1 MNHCA
6 SVYVMY
12 LYLHLLSYHCLMHV
26 YCSLLAGTDEKA
38 IISVVAYRSNAQ
50 RQQIKEKFKAMYG
63 KVSQQE
69 VDSGTCGSYT
79 G

>member
-1 MNHCA
+1 M
-6 SVYVMY
+6 
-12 LYLHLLSYHCLMHV
+12 
-26 YCSLLAGTDEKA
+26 LAGTDEKA

-63 KVSQQE
+63 KVSQQG

-79 G
+79 GEVEGLGEIK